1 MKNLMYA
8 IFYWIILISVVLF
21 MANLDNIF
29 KYLDGKGFFREYA
42 QELQR
47 KEYLNKK
54 AKTSPLLQE
63 VIKSQ

>member
-1 MKNLMYA
+1 MKNFMYA
-8 IFYWIILISVVLF
+8 MLYWIILISVVLF

-29 KYLDGKGFFREYA
+29 KYLDGKGYFREYA
-42 QELQR
+42 QELNR

-63 VIKSQ
+63 VIKPE